1 MKTLPR
7 LQESNKHHM
16 TNVLDGNV
24 FLLRIATR
32 TCPWIVQLKDQNMTR
47 ECMPFD
53 LDEELRLLISHRAI
67 AN

>member
-1 MKTLPR
+1 MPR

-32 TCPWIVQLKDQNMTR
+32 TCPWIVLRDQNMTR
-47 ECMPFD
+47 ECIPFD
-53 LDEELRLLISHRAI
+53 LDEELRLLKSHRAI